1 MTEDPICDLLARL
14 ARWVGD
20 TNLRRAGRLCW
31 QTLSPMI
38 GKKPQDLGIQ
48 SRPCLFVA
56 TRRSRHLSRPCT
68 WIKALKSELE
78 ACGLVR
84 WHSVV
89 KVKVPCSQ
97 TNQGWIVRPCQCLEE
112 RGVPLKS
119 ANPNK
124 TLDQS
129 GPTGRQQHIHFPPS
143 PHPTQRQH
151 MPQIP
156 LVLCWTNQRRL
167 H

>member
-20 TNLRRAGRLCW
+20 TSLRRAGRLCW
-31 QTLSPMI
+31 QTSSPMI

-56 TRRSRHLSRPCT
+56 TRRSRHLSRPYT

-89 KVKVPCSQ
+89 KAKVPCSH
-97 TNQGWIVRPCQCLEE
+97 TNQGWIVRPCQC
-112 RGVPLKS
+112 
-119 ANPNK
+119 
-124 TLDQS
+124 
-129 GPTGRQQHIHFPPS
+129 
-143 PHPTQRQH
+143 
-151 MPQIP
+151 
-156 LVLCWTNQRRL
+156 
-167 H
+167 